1 MCVALFSNIQQHSNK
16 QDFKNT
22 QEQWCGMVPTLSSQ
36 PNMMKMFSTSCMR
49 IFAIILL
56 YHAYDATAAASA
68 NDADSTTSS
77 SVVEEL
83 ESCNSIVNSFPKDN
97 TDIDGNVFRLNL
109 STVECK
115 CAGKLVRCVYTAE
128 GTSKDSGAINYT
140 SDKCA
145 AYDCSDTAA
154 VGEGKVCQTQEGW
167 KQNDSFDVSKFNEE
181 LFMSWCVVPEP
192 PSDATML
199 RTALFGIGVG
209 AAFVI

>member
-1 MCVALFSNIQQHSNK
+1 MKRRFCNGAMVMVWYNCHHS
-16 QDFKNT
+16 
-22 QEQWCGMVPTLSSQ
+22 P
-36 PNMMKMFSTSCMR
+36 MMKMFPTSCMR
-49 IFAIILL
+49 IFAILL
-56 YHAYDATAAASA
+56 YHAYAAAAAST
-68 NDADSTTSS
+68 NDADSTTTSM
-77 SVVEEL
+77 EEL
-83 ESCNSIVNSFPKDN
+83 ESCDSIVNSFPKDN
-97 TDIDGNVFRLNL
+97 TDIDGNVFKLNL
-109 STVECK
+109 SAVECK
-115 CAGKLVRCVYTAE
+115 CSGKLVRCVYTAE
-128 GTSKDSGAINYT
+128 GTSKTSGAINYT

>member
-1 MCVALFSNIQQHSNK
+1 MVVV
-16 QDFKNT
+16 
-22 QEQWCGMVPTLSSQ
+22 GMVPTLSSQ
-36 PNMMKMFSTSCMR
+36 PNIMMKMFSTSCMR

-56 YHAYDATAAASA
+56 YRAYAAAAASA

-97 TDIDGNVFRLNL
+97 TDIDGNVFKLNL

-140 SDKCA
+140 FDKCA

-192 PSDATML
+192 TSDATML
-199 RTALFGIGVG
+199 RSALFGIGVG

>member
-1 MCVALFSNIQQHSNK
+1 
-16 QDFKNT
+16 
-22 QEQWCGMVPTLSSQ
+22 
-36 PNMMKMFSTSCMR
+36 MMKMMFSTSCMR

-56 YHAYDATAAASA
+56 YHAYATAAAST

-140 SDKCA
+140 TDKCA
-145 AYDCSDTAA
+145 AYDCSDTTA
-154 VGEGKVCQTQEGW
+154 VGEGKVCQTQEDW

-192 PSDATML
+192 TSDATML

>member
-1 MCVALFSNIQQHSNK
+1 MK
-16 QDFKNT
+16 
-22 QEQWCGMVPTLSSQ
+22 TLS
-36 PNMMKMFSTSCMR
+36 TCSCMR

-56 YHAYDATAAASA
+56 YHTYATAAASASA
-68 NDADSTTSS
+68 NDADSETTSS

-83 ESCNSIVNSFPKDN
+83 ESCDSIVNSFPKDN

-109 STVECK
+109 SAVECK

-128 GTSKDSGAINYT
+128 GTSKTSGAINYT

-167 KQNDSFDVSKFNEE
+167 KQNDSFDVSKFKEE

>member
-1 MCVALFSNIQQHSNK
+1 
-16 QDFKNT
+16 
-22 QEQWCGMVPTLSSQ
+22 
-36 PNMMKMFSTSCMR
+36 MFSTSCMR

-56 YHAYDATAAASA
+56 YRAYTAAAASA
-68 NDADSTTSS
+68 NDADSTASS

-97 TDIDGNVFRLNL
+97 TDIDGNVFKLNL

-145 AYDCSDTAA
+145 AYDCSDT
-154 VGEGKVCQTQEGW
+154 
-167 KQNDSFDVSKFNEE
+167 
-181 LFMSWCVVPEP
+181 
-192 PSDATML
+192 
-199 RTALFGIGVG
+199 
-209 AAFVI
+209 